1 MDEDDEPT
9 AASGGQPGRDVLTVD
24 PPTEVLPGRLWIS
37 GSPVPPEFVAEH
49 GITAVVDVADPDS
62 PTDPDELERA
72 GVRLYRKEPLVDD
85 AERLPD
91 LDLVEELVDVLVDAV
106 GEGHRALVCCSFGRN
121 RSGLV
126 AALTVRALL
135 AVPGAEALRL
145 LRARRRRAV
154 NNPAFAAHVTALPA
168 P

>member
-1 MDEDDEPT
+1 MDELADQQVGAP
-9 AASGGQPGRDVLTVD
+9 VLTVD
-24 PPTEVLPGRLWIS
+24 PPSEVLPGRLWIA
-37 GSPVPPEFVAEH
+37 GSPVAPEFVAEH
-49 GITAVVDVADPDS
+49 GITAVVDVADADS
-62 PTDPDELERA
+62 PTDPDQLGRA
-72 GVRLYRKEPLVDD
+72 GVRFYRKEPLVDD

-106 GEGHRALVCCSFGRN
+106 GEGHRALVCCSYGRN